1 MKKKYSEQS
10 LTLVLLAKKTNNM
23 PTLMYA
29 VDQLHIFRIKNPEW
43 NWKHRDIIKTFYD
56 TISMSNKLTGQKLED
71 NFIQIMNNWKEF
83 KHSNVTI

>member
-10 LTLVLLAKKTNNM
+10 LTLVRLAKKTNNM

-29 VDQLHIFRIKNPEW
+29 VDQLHIFRIKTPEW

-83 KHSNVTI
+83 KRSNVTV